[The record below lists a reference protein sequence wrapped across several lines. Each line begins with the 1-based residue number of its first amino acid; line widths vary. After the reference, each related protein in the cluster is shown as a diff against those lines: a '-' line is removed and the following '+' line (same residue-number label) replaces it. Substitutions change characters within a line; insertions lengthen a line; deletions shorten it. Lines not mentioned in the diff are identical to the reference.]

1 MWILNSNKEWK
12 EYKSNKFKVYVI
24 LHGFNGNLE
33 LLYNLFGEENVESI
47 FLPEYDIYPK
57 DWKNGNINWMD
68 YNINKD
74 EKNLAT
80 LVDNIILTK
89 FRNMISNNNG
99 PSLVITGSRGGQV
112 TLSRLWNFWRGPS
125 ICLNAGCII
134 QDNIKGVNLGLITCG
149 NDFFHSNNLLYTL
162 NKFQNKTDKLVIYHN
177 TNDDHSVQS
186 YNEGMVLVLNKLF
199 NSNFDVNLSD
209 SGSILS
215 L

>member
-12 EYKSNKFKVYVI
+12 EYKSNNFKVYVI

-33 LLYNLFGEENVESI
+33 LLHNLFGKENVESI
-47 FLPEYDIYPK
+47 FLPEYDVYPK
-57 DWKNGNINWMD
+57 GCKNGNMIWMNH
-68 YNINKD
+68 NINKE

-89 FRNMISNNNG
+89 FKNMISNNNG
-99 PSLVITGSRGGQV
+99 PSLVITGSRGGQI
-112 TLSRLWNFWRGPS
+112 TLSRLWKFWQGPS

-134 QDNIKGVNLGLITCG
+134 PERIEGVNLGLLTCG
-149 NDFFHSNNLLYTL
+149 NDFFHTNNLLHTL
-162 NKFQNKTDKLVIYHN
+162 NKFQNKTDKLAIYHN

-186 YNEGMVLVLNKLF
+186 YNEGMLHVLNKLF
-199 NSNFDVNLSD
+199 NSNYDVNLSD
-209 SGSILS
+209 SGSIVS